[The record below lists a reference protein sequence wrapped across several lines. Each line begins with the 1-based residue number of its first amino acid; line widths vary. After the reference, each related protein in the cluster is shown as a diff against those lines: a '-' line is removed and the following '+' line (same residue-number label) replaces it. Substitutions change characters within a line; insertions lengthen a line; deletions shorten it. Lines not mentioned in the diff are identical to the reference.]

1 MNEAVIKDRVIEE
14 DFNFTFRNGEFVE
27 VKQEEIEQKP
37 EYLLEQ
43 EFKTETNDDYF
54 ENTNSDEFPEDIKPE
69 PKESD
74 SPFEKVPK
82 EAGDFQCEICQKM
95 LSRKLLKMI
104 KSEEDKTV
112 LSEIFK
118 VEGFGEI
125 NPTYVCYSHIQAII
139 DDYDGKLKLAR
150 TSFERVLRSFI
161 KKNKTIMKV
170 RKSRRQNCQVCHMN
184 KPHSEFYD
192 IYSKRIRMVIMIGC
206 ILRDTH
212 SIDQAIS
219 YITNTNGM
227 TCYSH
232 RKESID
238 MIFDY
243 LGISEIQEFFRFPRH
258 AMGDLVNIAKNFDSD
273 FTEDHFFRAFS
284 TLYMRKP
291 KNAPK
296 RCPLCSH
303 ERAYFMQLQ
312 TRSADEPI
320 TIFYRIFCAH
330 LFKKNT
336 TLKEWKSRRQN
347 CQVCHMNKPHSEF
360 YDIYAKRIRMVIM
373 IGSILRGTHSV
384 EQAKMM
390 KIEEEILQLMNYVP
404 ERTKNA
410 TSPMNLA
417 QICRNFDAKFQPC
430 LTLSCINKRLLTNRL
445 KIPKMQNLDMDTK
458 IQMMFALS
466 VPLETCFLED
476 VGSGVSKIENSQ
488 NQEKIEGIDEFEISK
503 KAEIAFALGVEI
515 SERFFRE
522 LRESAEIVEID
533 TKNRITKYITNDLKF
548 EGIHEKSINLNL
560 KRRLSSDKENVPAEK
575 SARKSEI
582 SEELSLK
589 EFLRSL
595 LLPIRALKSPMMTR
609 VEFRIEA
616 ICFEEGSDDKK
627 IPIKRIHETL
637 VSSLRL
643 LTTPSSESN
652 SESTCLFDFFYNLEI
667 AIRFIRH
674 PIIDSFQNKMKELI
688 SEHANDQEEI
698 PMINARSALEAI
710 IDAVINV

>member
-320 TIFYRIFCAH
+320 TIFYRCANNSCAH
-330 LFKKNT
+330 RW
-336 TLKEWKSRRQN
+336 KE
-347 CQVCHMNKPHSEF
+347 
-360 YDIYAKRIRMVIM
+360 
-373 IGSILRGTHSV
+373 
-384 EQAKMM
+384 
-390 KIEEEILQLMNYVP
+390 
-404 ERTKNA
+404 
-410 TSPMNLA
+410 
-417 QICRNFDAKFQPC
+417 
-430 LTLSCINKRLLTNRL
+430 
-445 KIPKMQNLDMDTK
+445 
-458 IQMMFALS
+458 
-466 VPLETCFLED
+466 
-476 VGSGVSKIENSQ
+476 
-488 NQEKIEGIDEFEISK
+488 
-503 KAEIAFALGVEI
+503 
-515 SERFFRE
+515 
-522 LRESAEIVEID
+522 
-533 TKNRITKYITNDLKF
+533 
-548 EGIHEKSINLNL
+548 
-560 KRRLSSDKENVPAEK
+560 
-575 SARKSEI
+575 
-582 SEELSLK
+582 
-589 EFLRSL
+589 
-595 LLPIRALKSPMMTR
+595 
-609 VEFRIEA
+609 
-616 ICFEEGSDDKK
+616 
-627 IPIKRIHETL
+627 
-637 VSSLRL
+637 
-643 LTTPSSESN
+643 
-652 SESTCLFDFFYNLEI
+652 
-667 AIRFIRH
+667 
-674 PIIDSFQNKMKELI
+674 
-688 SEHANDQEEI
+688 
-698 PMINARSALEAI
+698 
-710 IDAVINV
+710 